1 MSLATLK
8 KKTNAKYNNASVG
21 NTGFSLNGTHRNQ
34 GYVGQTSLSRTII
47 GTPMRGNVAR
57 GHGGCCGTYNTNMV
71 KPSLCGLED
80 SKIVKSSVL
89 SSKGMLR
96 LKHKWANRGGEY
108 APVKPDSNNNN
119 NFSSMYTSYKRRE
132 VLNNITRNCP
142 SVVGVISDCTINSNG
157 QPSTSVKDCSKI
169 TKPKE
174 MYSNIDQSEYIFRKT
189 SECIANDPMQLV
201 SSNSNNPFRG
211 MGSTTIHNDYA
222 S

>member
-132 VLNNITRNCP
+132 VLNNITKNCP
-142 SVVGVISDCTINSNG
+142 SVLGVISDC
-157 QPSTSVKDCSKI
+157 SVKDCSKI